1 MNTPDFHSTQLD
13 PEHAVVNEICAAG
26 EPWSKIVKRGQ
37 IFRIVDLEGNQA
49 VDTLFFNA
57 HHAVERYSATHTI
70 RAQNNLYLTTGSK
83 LCSNLGNVMLTIIAD
98 TCGRHDTLGGAC
110 AAESN
115 TVRYAL
121 EKFPMHSCRDNFLHA
136 LAHDPA
142 CEHLGMSK
150 RDIPS
155 NINFFMNV
163 PVTEE
168 GGLEFVDGISAPGKY
183 VEMQAEMDV
192 LVLIS
197 NCPQLNNPCN
207 AYNPTPIR
215 LLIWDSLR

>member
-1 MNTPDFHSTQLD
+1 MNSPHLVESRLD
-13 PEHAVVNEICAAG
+13 PKLAMVDEICAAG
-26 EPWSKIVKRGQ
+26 ESWVKRVNKGQ
-37 IFRIVDLEGNQA
+37 TFRIVDLEGNQA

-57 HHAVERYSATHTI
+57 DDALERYSAADTVC
-70 RAQNNLYLTTGSK
+70 RQKALYLTTGSK
-83 LCSNLGNVMLTIIAD
+83 LYSNFGNVMLTIVAD
-98 TCGRHDTLGGAC
+98 SCGRHDTLGGAC

-121 EKFPMHSCRDNFLHA
+121 EKYPMHSCRDNFLHA
-136 LAHDPA
+136 LAHDPH
-142 CEHLGMSK
+142 CVQLGMNK
-150 RDIPS
+150 RDLPS

-163 PVTEE
+163 PVTENGE
-168 GGLEFVDGISAPGKY
+168 LEFVDGISAPGKY

-215 LLIWDSLR
+215 LLIWD

>member
-1 MNTPDFHSTQLD
+1 MNTSYLTASQLD
-13 PEHAVVNEICAAG
+13 PHHAVIDEICAAG
-26 EPWSKIVKRGQ
+26 EPWVKLVKQGQ

-57 HHAVERYSATHTI
+57 NNAVERYSATDTI
-70 RAQNNLYLTTGSK
+70 RAQNKLYLTTGSK
-83 LCSNLGNVMLTIIAD
+83 LYSNLGNVMLTIVAD

-121 EKFPMHSCRDNFLHA
+121 EKFPMHSCRDNFLHT
-136 LAHDPA
+136 LAHDPL
-142 CEHLGMSK
+142 CQQLGMNK
-150 RDIPS
+150 RDLPS

-163 PVTEE
+163 PVTEA
-168 GGLEFVDGISAPGKY
+168 GGLEFVDGISASGKY

-215 LLIWDSLR
+215 LLIWDSQ

>member
-1 MNTPDFHSTQLD
+1 MNTSYLIASQLY
-13 PEHAVVNEICAAG
+13 PHHAVIDEICAAG
-26 EPWSKIVKRGQ
+26 EPWVKLVKQGQ

-57 HHAVERYSATHTI
+57 NNAVERYSATDTI
-70 RAQNNLYLTTGSK
+70 RAQNKLYLTKGSK
-83 LCSNLGNVMLTIIAD
+83 LYSNLGNVMLTIVAD

-136 LAHDPA
+136 LAHDPL
-142 CEHLGMSK
+142 CQQLGMNK
-150 RDIPS
+150 RDLPS

-163 PVTEE
+163 PVTEA
-168 GGLEFVDGISAPGKY
+168 GGLDFVDGISASGKY
-183 VEMQAEMDV
+183 VEMRAEMDV

-215 LLIWDSLR
+215 LLVWDSQ